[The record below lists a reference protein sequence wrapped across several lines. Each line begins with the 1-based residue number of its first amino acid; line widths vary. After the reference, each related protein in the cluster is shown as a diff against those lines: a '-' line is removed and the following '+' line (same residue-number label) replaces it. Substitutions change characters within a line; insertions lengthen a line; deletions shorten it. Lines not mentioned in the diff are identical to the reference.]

1 MAPTSLD
8 PNADTLVR
16 VVQRGPVTFKQTEF
30 KVLAAAISV
39 CRYWE
44 AFIRHMNG
52 TSGFKPNNTHVE
64 DTGITIVAVEI
75 VLRGLHQA
83 YHHRQ
88 SNSGSPNE
96 GDENSVEGQVTNN
109 ESVTVSDG
117 GAAPPLGAMDVDVYF
132 PQELVKADIDDVW
145 GVLALVN
152 LEIVDK
158 SHKGKFDLDRK
169 VVESWFLKWRETSFA
184 TFNTQTD
191 FEKVLFPT
199 FAFEDSKGF
208 RLATKWL
215 CQRTSVGNIA
225 EYSPM
230 VHSQGTQCDKC
241 ACWVVAHYNY
251 LKALEEAGVLCP
263 ELDHKKTIMELVKRM
278 KTVEYEEPLNACMKC
293 SKANITSHLGE
304 AIGSEEFN
312 TASRSVKPGLI
323 AAGIVSSWTWSSTLL
338 TSSTFAYSYG
348 IGGPMWY
355 AAMGSSQILLFS
367 LIAIKIKTNAPGAHT
382 FPEIILAHHGRLNH
396 LTYLFFA
403 FATNLLVGSCLVLG
417 GSQVV
422 GALSGVNV
430 YGACFLIPLVVAAY
444 VIAGGLRSTFIADYA
459 HTVILFV
466 AILTFGFS
474 MYATSPTV
482 GSIGKFYDLLLEAGK
497 DMPIPGNA
505 HNGSYLTFKSDDGLV
520 FAIDLLVAG
529 FCTVWLDQAYWQRAI
544 ASRPETSVKAY
555 LFGGIAWYGIPFGFA
570 TAMGLG
576 CAALT
581 SSPSFPTYPNP
592 LSAAQNG
599 SGLSAPAAAIAL
611 LGSGGAGLLLL
622 LLFMAVT
629 SATSAELIAV
639 SSLITFDLYK
649 TYIKPTA
656 SSDELVRMSHYGI
669 IIFSVILASFCCIL
683 NAVSINLTWVLTV
696 LGVIVGGASIPV
708 GLILLWE
715 PMSSVAA
722 LISPW
727 VGTALGLVAWFVVTK
742 LRSGSISVE
751 TTGDVTNAVAGNV
764 TSCCT
769 GVIMAFVLSYLSPS
783 KWGSAEANGDLLAKI
798 RLDKILQGIPTNSA
812 PDAAVVD
819 KNAGSDLEKA
829 VKGPIV
835 PEEANSNQPASDPAP
850 ETVVPTGNAIVD
862 FLEASYSQPMDA
874 QEARKAT
881 RLAYGFNIAY
891 WTVAMILVPFA
902 FFGTEWEFTRAGF
915 VGWCVVSFIWVWF
928 SALICIMWPMWE
940 SRETMWAIVK
950 GIFRDARGT
959 EKA

>member
-1 MAPTSLD
+1 
-8 PNADTLVR
+8 
-16 VVQRGPVTFKQTEF
+16 
-30 KVLAAAISV
+30 
-39 CRYWE
+39 
-44 AFIRHMNG
+44 
-52 TSGFKPNNTHVE
+52 
-64 DTGITIVAVEI
+64 
-75 VLRGLHQA
+75 
-83 YHHRQ
+83 
-88 SNSGSPNE
+88 
-96 GDENSVEGQVTNN
+96 
-109 ESVTVSDG
+109 
-117 GAAPPLGAMDVDVYF
+117 
-132 PQELVKADIDDVW
+132 
-145 GVLALVN
+145 
-152 LEIVDK
+152 
-158 SHKGKFDLDRK
+158 
-169 VVESWFLKWRETSFA
+169 
-184 TFNTQTD
+184 
-191 FEKVLFPT
+191 
-199 FAFEDSKGF
+199 
-208 RLATKWL
+208 
-215 CQRTSVGNIA
+215 
-225 EYSPM
+225 
-230 VHSQGTQCDKC
+230 
-241 ACWVVAHYNY
+241 
-251 LKALEEAGVLCP
+251 
-263 ELDHKKTIMELVKRM
+263 
-278 KTVEYEEPLNACMKC
+278 
-293 SKANITSHLGE
+293 
-304 AIGSEEFN
+304 
-312 TASRSVKPGLI
+312 
-323 AAGIVSSWTWSSTLL
+323 
-338 TSSTFAYSYG
+338 
-348 IGGPMWY
+348 MWY

-466 AILTFGFS
+466 AILTFGFG
-474 MYATSPTV
+474 MYATNPTV
-482 GSIGKFYDLLLEAGK
+482 GSIDKFYDLLLQAGK
-497 DMPIPGNA
+497 DMPISGNA

-581 SSPSFPTYPNP
+581 SNPSFPTYPSP

-611 LGSGGAGLLLL
+611 LGKGGAGLLLL

-649 TYIKPTA
+649 TYMKPTA
-656 SSDELVRMSHYGI
+656 TSEQLVRISHYGI

-683 NAVSINLTWVLTV
+683 NAVDINLTWVLTV

-722 LISPW
+722 LFSPW
-727 VGTALGLVAWFVVTK
+727 IGTALGLVAWFVVTK

-769 GVIMAFVLSYLSPS
+769 GVVMAFVLSYMFPS
-783 KWGSAEANGDLLAKI
+783 KWGAAEAQGDLLAKI
-798 RLDKILQGIPTNSA
+798 RLDKILQGIPAESSRDGA
-812 PDAAVVD
+812 ILD
-819 KNAGSDLEKA
+819 KRAESDLEKA
-829 VKGPIV
+829 VNGPTA
-835 PEEANSNQPASDPAP
+835 PQEEHDTLQPASDLVP

-874 QEARKAT
+874 QQARAAT

-891 WTVAMILVPFA
+891 WAIAMILVPFA

-915 VGWCVVSFIWVWF
+915 AGWCVVSFIWVWF
-928 SALICIMWPMWE
+928 SALICIIWPMWE

-950 GIFRDARGT
+950 GIFHDARGRET
-959 EKA
+959 A

>member
-1 MAPTSLD
+1 MSSGD
-8 PNADTLVR
+8 GVH
-16 VVQRGPVTFKQTEF
+16 
-30 KVLAAAISV
+30 VL
-39 CRYWE
+39 
-44 AFIRHMNG
+44 
-52 TSGFKPNNTHVE
+52 
-64 DTGITIVAVEI
+64 
-75 VLRGLHQA
+75 
-83 YHHRQ
+83 
-88 SNSGSPNE
+88 
-96 GDENSVEGQVTNN
+96 
-109 ESVTVSDG
+109 
-117 GAAPPLGAMDVDVYF
+117 
-132 PQELVKADIDDVW
+132 
-145 GVLALVN
+145 
-152 LEIVDK
+152 
-158 SHKGKFDLDRK
+158 
-169 VVESWFLKWRETSFA
+169 
-184 TFNTQTD
+184 
-191 FEKVLFPT
+191 
-199 FAFEDSKGF
+199 
-208 RLATKWL
+208 
-215 CQRTSVGNIA
+215 
-225 EYSPM
+225 
-230 VHSQGTQCDKC
+230 SQGVGYGI
-241 ACWVVAHYNY
+241 VVGIGAFFALMMLAITY
-251 LKALEEAGVLCP
+251 LQNRYTTYSTKQ
-263 ELDHKKTIMELVKRM
+263 
-278 KTVEYEEPLNACMKC
+278 
-293 SKANITSHLGE
+293 
-304 AIGSEEFN
+304 SEEFN

-355 AAMGSSQILLFS
+355 AAMGSSQILLFA

-474 MYATSPTV
+474 MYATNPTV
-482 GSIGKFYDLLLEAGK
+482 GSISKFYDLLLEAGK
-497 DMPIPGNA
+497 DMPITGNA

-555 LFGGIAWYGIPFGFA
+555 IFGGIAWYGIPFGFA

-599 SGLSAPAAAIAL
+599 SGLSAPATAIAL
-611 LGSGGAGLLLL
+611 LGSGGAGLMLL

-639 SSLITFDLYK
+639 SSLITFDIYK
-649 TYIKPTA
+649 TYIRPAAT
-656 SSDELVRMSHYGI
+656 SDELVRISHYGI

-715 PMSSVAA
+715 PMSSCAA

-727 VGTALGLVAWFVVTK
+727 IGTALGLVAWFVVTK

-769 GVIMAFVLSYLSPS
+769 GVIMAFVLSYLFPT
-783 KWGSAEANGDLLAKI
+783 KWGAAEADGDLLAKI
-798 RLDKILQGIPTNSA
+798 RQDKILQGISTEA
-812 PDAAVVD
+812 PRDTAVV
-819 KNAGSDLEKA
+819 NNFTGSDLEKA
-829 VKGPIV
+829 ESSPIA
-835 PEEANSNQPASDPAP
+835 PTRETGELQPASDPAP

-874 QEARKAT
+874 EQARVAT
-881 RLAYGFNIAY
+881 KLAYGFNIAY
-891 WTVAMILVPFA
+891 WTVAVILVPFS
-902 FFGTEWEFTRAGF
+902 FFGSEWEFTRAGF

-928 SALICIMWPMWE
+928 SALICILWPIWE
-940 SRETMWAIVK
+940 SRETMWTIVK
-950 GIFRDARGT
+950 GMSRDALAR
-959 EKA
+959 ERA